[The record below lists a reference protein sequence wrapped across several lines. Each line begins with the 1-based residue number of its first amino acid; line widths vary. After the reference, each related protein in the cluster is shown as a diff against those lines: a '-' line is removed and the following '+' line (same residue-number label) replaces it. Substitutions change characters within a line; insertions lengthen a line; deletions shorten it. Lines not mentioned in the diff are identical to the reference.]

1 VEQRGCNPPQLSAK
15 ASRLNPAN
23 YLRTVADGRHQLRPH
38 LHGKEGV
45 DGSSPSEGF
54 CKVPARRPISHSER
68 LADIADGV
76 GMEPIMELS
85 RFEPSDWEIHEAV
98 TLPNPTVTL
107 YLPVDIFDSD
117 VFPR

>member
-1 VEQRGCNPPQLSAK
+1 
-15 ASRLNPAN
+15 
-23 YLRTVADGRHQLRPH
+23 
-38 LHGKEGV
+38 
-45 DGSSPSEGF
+45 
-54 CKVPARRPISHSER
+54 
-68 LADIADGV
+68 
-76 GMEPIMELS
+76 MEPIMELS